1 MDTAIEPVGR
11 GIGRDIASAAG
22 EKAERQIDAFIL
34 HRLDKR
40 VAAEGDREEE
50 EAWKDT
56 ERRHIAARRERNRL
70 RWIGEHYEGQAER
83 LEATLGSLG
92 DGYRQNAERLRGGE
106 VA

>member
-34 HRLDKR
+34 HRHDKR
-40 VAAEGDREEE
+40 VAPEGDREEE

-70 RWIGEHYEGQAER
+70 RWKSTTKAKQSAWKPPSAR
-83 LEATLGSLG
+83 SWMATDRRPKG
-92 DGYRQNAERLRGGE
+92 
-106 VA
+106 